1 MKNIYGSSIKSGL
14 DIDFNGEEYNF
25 TYNTKD
31 IIKSFKVLNANK
43 EDNTTFL
50 SSRPNRVKETQALKK
65 QLIKDF
71 KTKGQVSVIPKANK
85 EIKQSVFKTRDDS
98 FLINYL
104 GQTEE
109 DIITI
114 TTNIRFAK
122 KVVQINSSEDSL
134 DLVCGS
140 VQINVKFSKDY
151 KFKYNPK
158 TNILVCSNGVKEGL
172 KINSKIL
179 ITFTTVGQP
188 VESKVKPKK
197 VTVDNIEFKYRA
209 KRVASSDVLDVIL
222 CPAPFSGKEYKEM
235 DNKKDLDKYLYHYP
249 LQRAFTKRNT
259 NKLFIFDSI
268 NNTIGYNF
276 LFNKENI
283 SKHTKSLI
291 YSFVKKY
298 DFKTI
303 NVFGFSTSVYAVS
316 ELNDIMPIINSSLVI
331 DPILDFQ
338 DIDGYDLECL
348 KSKINQEDLDNL
360 DNKFKKNL
368 LKGKIQLLVNSKAR
382 GYYFL
387 QRYLEQNYLEYGD
400 KLIDNVTVLS
410 EENEKQNTKQKH
422 EYIEKM
428 GI

>member
-14 DIDFNGEEYNF
+14 DIDFNGEEFNL
-25 TYNTKD
+25 TYNGKN
-31 IIKSFKVLNANK
+31 IIKSFKVLNSDK
-43 EDNTTFL
+43 EDNSTFL
-50 SSRPNRVKETQALKK
+50 SSRPNRVKETQSLKK

-71 KTKGQVSVIPKANK
+71 KTKGQVSVIPKENK
-85 EIKQSVFKTRDDS
+85 EIKQSVFKTNDDS

-109 DIITI
+109 DIVTI

-134 DLVCGS
+134 DLVCDS

-151 KFKYNPK
+151 NFKYNPK
-158 TNILVCSNGVKEGL
+158 TNILVCSNGIKEGL
-172 KINSKIL
+172 KVNSKIL

-188 VESKVKPKK
+188 LESKVKPNK

-209 KRVASSDVLDVIL
+209 KRVPSSDVLDVIL

-235 DNKKDLDKYLYHYP
+235 DNKVDLDKYLYHYP
-249 LQRAFTKRNT
+249 LPRAFGKRKT
-259 NKLFIFDSI
+259 NKLYLFDSI

-283 SKHTKSLI
+283 SKHTKSLL

-298 DFKTI
+298 DFTTI

-338 DIDGYDLECL
+338 DIDGYDLDCL
-348 KSKINQEDLDNL
+348 KSKINQKDLDNL
-360 DNKFKKNL
+360 DNVFKKNL

-400 KLIDNVTVLS
+400 KLINNVTILS
-410 EENEKQNTKQKH
+410 EENEKKNNKQKL
-422 EYIEKM
+422 EYVEKM